1 MTSIISHIYVY
12 GTSFLINKYQVMIGS
27 MKKFSLMMM
36 KPLVIILRKGK
47 NWPLKFLLLQKLSRF
62 VCVPFYLQVNL
73 EQLCWKIIIIL
84 NMCFAKHLLGM
95 KLIYLL
101 FSVSDLSYM
110 HFGCHLLL

>member
-1 MTSIISHIYVY
+1 ME
-12 GTSFLINKYQVMIGS
+12 SFIAHMEAKLGRD
-27 MKKFSLMMM
+27 KKKKNSLMMM

-62 VCVPFYLQVNL
+62 VCVPFYLQANL

-95 KLIYLL
+95 KLMYLL
-101 FSVSDLSYM
+101 FSISDLSYI
-110 HFGCHLLL
+110 FVIPAFKTTF